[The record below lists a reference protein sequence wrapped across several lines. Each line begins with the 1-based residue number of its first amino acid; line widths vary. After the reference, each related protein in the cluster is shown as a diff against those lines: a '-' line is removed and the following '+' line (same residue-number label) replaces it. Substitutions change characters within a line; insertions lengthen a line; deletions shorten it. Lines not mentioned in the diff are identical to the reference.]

1 MIKYAQQTYLEG
13 KTMSN
18 RVKCI
23 IDEKEYEKILQNDGL
38 RLLSEEESKSFENV
52 RKASDKRI
60 LNGREVYDTTLIDQ
74 HRARCPVCKQSGIK
88 KEILTKNFL
97 DIAPDSE
104 GKPRVVVMEYYF
116 RRYRC
121 DRPLAE
127 PKHSRTFNAAI
138 GFADDTNSSYD
149 KEGQQDLHTGV
160 ENRTG
165 KNRNKEHWT
174 YRLEEYIGENVKL
187 PAVSRNMLSV
197 ATGLSYSTVD
207 AITDKYFIKKSI
219 LAEKK
224 LRTDYYD
231 TSVYLT
237 IYNFGKEKVYSLY
250 DIRNKFMSF
259 ATIDR
264 GRMLN
269 VLKKVYSGKSKET
282 SVFVYPDKDLHQIC
296 QDAGYETSSL
306 KIWLFD
312 LKNNL
317 IDKIEE
323 YLKAHNANKRA
334 INNLIY
340 NMRLADDW
348 NNNMGPLYDL
358 IDMRL
363 DEDWDNYKGP
373 LIPSA
378 KALLQQNENLRI
390 AFEEITKNLSAMWG
404 TAENFLR
411 AISAIKA
418 LYDEDMPEGHSFDLG
433 DIITKPDDL
442 ESKGEWYTGES
453 GWLSIFEIVYRR
465 FLDAKE
471 LWKENDPKVFILRTF
486 LKNGPDPDSEEPYEV
501 PLELLIEPYLTPA
514 DNSSQT

>member
-1 MIKYAQQTYLEG
+1 MG
-13 KTMSN
+13 N

-23 IDEKEYEKILQNDGL
+23 IDEKEYEKILQDDGL
-38 RLLSEEESKSFENV
+38 RLLSVEESKSFENV

-60 LNGREVYDTTLIDQ
+60 LNGRIVYDTTLIDQ
-74 HRARCPVCKQSGIK
+74 HRARCPVCKQSGTK
-88 KEILTKNFL
+88 KEVLTKNFL
-97 DIAPDSE
+97 DIAPDTK

-250 DIRNKFMSF
+250 DIHNKFMSF

-296 QDAGYETSSL
+296 HDAGYETSSL
-306 KIWLFD
+306 KIWIFD
-312 LKNNL
+312 LINNL

-334 INNLIY
+334 INNLIS
-340 NMRLADDW
+340 N
-348 NNNMGPLYDL
+348 
-358 IDMRL
+358 MRL
-363 DEDWDNYKGP
+363 DEHWNNYKGP

-390 AFEEITKNLSAMWG
+390 AFEEITENLPEGWG

-433 DIITKPDDL
+433 DIITKPDDF
-442 ESKGEWYTGES
+442 ESKGIFYNAEE
-453 GWLSIFEIVYRR
+453 GWLSVFEKVYRR

-501 PLELLIEPYLTPA
+501 PLELLIEPYLTST
-514 DNSSQT
+514 DNPSQA